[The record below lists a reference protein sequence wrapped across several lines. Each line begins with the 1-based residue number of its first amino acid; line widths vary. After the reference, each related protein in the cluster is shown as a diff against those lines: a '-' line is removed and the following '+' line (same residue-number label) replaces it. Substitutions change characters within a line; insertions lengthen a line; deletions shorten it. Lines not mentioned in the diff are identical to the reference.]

1 VIASYFLIIVVLSGS
16 QGAAVTSVPMQNLQ
30 LCETAAEKVVKMDGI
45 WATAKAT
52 CVKGES

>member
-1 VIASYFLIIVVLSGS
+1 MIASYFLIIVVLSGS